1 MRAIP
6 RLTRMRAIPRPTA
19 PGRAARLGLYRAR
32 RIRVRGVPSGGRISA
47 IKRAEPG
54 FGTGP
59 GRVRLGPGNRSAEF
73 AWRMDS
79 TRERKPGGHGD
90 CGWRA
95 NMQAGPPI
103 GRGVRRTAAPRAPSP
118 LLFSCGAAH
127 QLRCDWRIAASAEL
141 CGPLLLRM

>member
-6 RLTRMRAIPRPTA
+6 RLTRMRAIPRPSA
-19 PGRAARLGLYRAR
+19 PERAARLGLYRAR
-32 RIRVRGVPSGGRISA
+32 RIRVRGVPSGGRRSA
-47 IKRAEPG
+47 IQRDEPG
-54 FGTGP
+54 FGPGP
-59 GRVRLGPGNRSAEF
+59 GLIDPSAEF